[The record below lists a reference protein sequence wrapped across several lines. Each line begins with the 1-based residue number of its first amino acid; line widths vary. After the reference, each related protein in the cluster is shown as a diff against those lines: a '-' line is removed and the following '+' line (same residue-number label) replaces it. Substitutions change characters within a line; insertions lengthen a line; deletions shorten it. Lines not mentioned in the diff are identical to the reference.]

1 MFCSRN
7 TSGMKLAFIGIML
20 CTLLSVAGWVAQ
32 GFAENPVGSKNPV
45 AVTQV
50 QTSASVRTTEQ
61 RIEQIEE
68 MLRQIKDT
76 GEKAEDRSYYTKMLA
91 RELVGYVRITVGV
104 LIAIA
109 IIFPLTIWLIS
120 KKRLLGLSGLSQE
133 VSATL
138 LVVEERQAKLATILK
153 EVQGEIDYLHSM
165 SVPDLKNLIQQAE
178 KYLEQNEKDLANT
191 SRPKQP

>member
-7 TSGMKLAFIGIML
+7 TSGIKLGCIAVILGTIL
-20 CTLLSVAGWVAQ
+20 AVAGSLIPAFAQ
-32 GFAENPVGSKNPV
+32 NPASSPNPIPT
-45 AVTQV
+45 TQV

-109 IIFPLTIWLIS
+109 IIFPLTIWLMS

-133 VSATL
+133 VAATL

-153 EVQGEIDYLHSM
+153 EIQGEIDYLHSM
-165 SVPDLKNLIQQAE
+165 SVPDLKNLIKQAE

>member
-1 MFCSRN
+1 
-7 TSGMKLAFIGIML
+7 
-20 CTLLSVAGWVAQ
+20 
-32 GFAENPVGSKNPV
+32 
-45 AVTQV
+45 
-50 QTSASVRTTEQ
+50 
-61 RIEQIEE
+61 

-133 VSATL
+133 VAATL

-153 EVQGEIDYLHSM
+153 EIQGEIDYLHSM
-165 SVPDLKNLIQQAE
+165 SVPDLR
-178 KYLEQNEKDLANT
+178 T
-191 SRPKQP
+191 